1 MTKNSMTFKGYMPPH
16 SDLEVLTLFKMIDCG
31 KALTIKEIADMVK
44 EPRQMIAYHLP
55 KMVKK
60 GLVIENE
67 DGSYIPQL
75 VFLRLDELSED
86 MSVLVSKI
94 LKMAALDEM
103 EDKSTIVANI
113 LHALASMFA
122 LEIESDSD

>member
-1 MTKNSMTFKGYMPPH
+1 MPPH

-44 EPRQMIAYHLP
+44 EPRQKIAYHLP
-55 KMVKK
+55 MMVKK

-75 VFLRLDELSED
+75 VFLHLEDLSED

-94 LKMAALDEM
+94 LENVVLDEM
-103 EDKSTIVANI
+103 EDKSGIVANI

-122 LEIESDSD
+122 LEVESAND